1 MSGTPRD
8 NKTFETKASN
18 LIAATQHLQISQ
30 ILLLRRLTIADPESR
45 KWASARQLSVVF
57 SVILTKAVERLGL
70 DFLRDARQKN
80 FETMIAAGPN
90 RDEDLAVLSDIAQ
103 QMLGNPTAPISEHEI
118 ALEKLLAMGPA
129 NPAARTIR
137 QQTSIKEPPP
147 LFAAQLGPD
156 SARMQPA
163 ANQFE
168 ESDDK
173 PFTDFPTLFDDTIC
187 GFSRKVLA
195 LLQVRS
201 SDKVARIPFI
211 LAPEFGTC
219 YEDVLRRFVLPPMK
233 NSRHIQQLAHNY
245 NWAEVGGNKLIDV
258 IQGGEVNNPVLHNW
272 DTRWGAFRTPKGK
285 KLKPE
290 DNPWPIFR
298 EDAVRSNYDP
308 PEEDDLQML
317 QDIVRFEAESFAK
330 AWRELE
336 QLYEQEFT
344 PNARQEKAREGAFR
358 DGLMKWASKLP
369 EHVGEFLAMKSFFMF
384 ERIDGQY
391 MRRLLG
397 NFGRSD
403 AERRRAAPF
412 LADFVQNLKD

>member
-8 NKTFETKASN
+8 NKTFETKVSN
-18 LIAATQHLQISQ
+18 LIAATQHLRVSQ
-30 ILLLRRLTIADPESR
+30 ILLLRRLTMTDPESR
-45 KWASARQLSVVF
+45 KWASGRQLSVVF
-57 SVILTKAVERLGL
+57 SVILAKAIERSGL
-70 DFLRDARQKN
+70 DALREARQGN
-80 FETMIAAGPN
+80 FESMVPPGPN
-90 RDEDLAVLSDIAQ
+90 RDEDSAVLSEIAQ
-103 QMLGNPTAPISEHEI
+103 QMLGNPAAAMSEHEI
-118 ALEKLLAMGPA
+118 ALEKLLSMGPA
-129 NPAARTIR
+129 NAAARTTR
-137 QQTSIKEPPP
+137 QQSAIKEPPP

-168 ESDDK
+168 DGDDK

-195 LLQVRS
+195 LLQVKG
-201 SDKVARIPFI
+201 SDKVSRIPFI
-211 LAPEFGTC
+211 LAPEFGAC
-219 YEDVLRRFVLPPMK
+219 YEDVLRRFVLPTMK
-233 NSRHIQQLAHNY
+233 SSRHIQQLAHNY

-272 DTRWGAFRTPKGK
+272 DTRWGTFRTPKGK
-285 KLKPE
+285 KLRPE

-298 EDAVRSNYDP
+298 EDAVQSNYDP

-317 QDIVRFEAESFAK
+317 QDIIRFEAESFAK
-330 AWRELE
+330 AWRELA

-344 PNARQEKAREGAFR
+344 PNGRQEKAREGAFR

-384 ERIDGQY
+384 PLIDGQF

-397 NFGRSD
+397 NFGRND

-412 LADFVQNLKD
+412 LADFVQNLTD